1 VAKRIS
7 LPPLSEAQ
15 LEIMNVIWQQGET
28 TVGEVWDDLK
38 RQRRIARNT
47 VQTTI
52 ARLDDKGWLKHRT
65 VGNKYLYQAVYPREV
80 TQQRM
85 VGRFLDTVFEG
96 SAEGLLLALLEQQP
110 LSDQEAA
117 RIRDILDSASGNQS

>member
-1 VAKRIS
+1 MAKRIS